1 MAAAIMVQGTG
12 SGAGKSLIAA
22 ALCRL
27 FRNAGYRVAPFK
39 SQNMA
44 LNSYVTIES
53 GEIGRAQALQ
63 AEAAGIPPSVYH
75 NPILLKSEGAS
86 GSQVVVMG
94 KPFKTMT
101 ASEYYK
107 NKELFWPYV
116 VSAWEEL
123 KSRYDI
129 VVIEGA
135 GSPAEINLT
144 EHEIVNMTV
153 ARLASAPV
161 LLVGDIDK
169 GGVFASLYGTAALLK
184 DDAKLIKGFIINK
197 FRGDVNIL
205 IPGNEMIHDLT
216 GIPVIGVIPYVSG
229 IGLEEEDGLALGS
242 HLEVGD
248 KTGAGLKI
256 TVLRLNYISNFTDF
270 HALSCEPGVEL
281 VYSLRDNDILSSDLV
296 IIPGTKNTVKDLL
309 YLKETGVSDSL
320 SKAVSH
326 GIPVMGMCG
335 GYQMLGKRILDP
347 DMIESQHREV
357 IGLGFLDTET
367 VFEPSKVT
375 LRVTAKKTGGIPFI
389 DGEFD
394 HLDCY
399 EIHMGQTKGGNIFEV
414 RAEDRTYQ
422 DGESKNS
429 VWGTYLHGIF
439 DNDSFRTALLDGLRS
454 KRGIKQTGTRI
465 NYNKLRDSAIENWS
479 STVAKFLDMDFI
491 YSLLNRP

>member
-12 SGAGKSLIAA
+12 SGAGKSLIVA

-27 FRNAGYRVAPFK
+27 FKNAGYSVAPFK

-63 AEAAGIPPSVYH
+63 AEAAGIPPSIYH
-75 NPILLKSEGAS
+75 NPILLKSEGSS

-101 ASEYYK
+101 ASDYYK

-123 KSRYDI
+123 NNRYEI
-129 VVIEGA
+129 IVIEGA

-144 EHEIVNMTV
+144 EQEIVNMAV
-153 ARLASAPV
+153 ARLTSAPV

-184 DDAKLIKGFIINK
+184 EDVKLIKGFVINK

-205 IPGNEMIHDLT
+205 IPGNVMITDLT

-229 IGLEEEDGLALGS
+229 IGLEEEDSLALGS
-242 HLEVGD
+242 HFESGD
-248 KTGAGLKI
+248 RTGTGVKI

-281 VYSLRDNDILSSDLV
+281 VYSLRDNDILNSDLV

-309 YLKETGVSDSL
+309 FLKETGVSGVL
-320 SKAVSH
+320 QRAVTQ
-326 GIPVMGMCG
+326 GIPLMGMCG
-335 GYQMLGKRILDP
+335 GYQMLGKVISDP
-347 DMIESQHREV
+347 DMIESRHREV
-357 IGLGFLDTET
+357 RGLGFLDAET
-367 VFEPSKVT
+367 VFESSKVT

-394 HLDCY
+394 NLDCY
-399 EIHMGQTKGGNIFEV
+399 EIHMGQTKGGSIFKV
-414 RAEDRTYQ
+414 RVGDETYM
-422 DGESKNS
+422 DGESKGG

-439 DNDSFRTALLDGLRS
+439 DNDTFRAALLDGLRA
-454 KRGIKQTGTRI
+454 KRGLKQTSTGI
-465 NYNKLRDSAIENWS
+465 NYIKLRNDAIECWS
-479 STVAKFLDMDFI
+479 ATVAKSLDMDLI
-491 YSLLNRP
+491 YSLLIS

>member
-1 MAAAIMVQGTG
+1 MASAIMVQGTG

-27 FRNAGYRVAPFK
+27 FKNAGYRVAPFK

-44 LNSYVTIES
+44 LNSFVTAEG

-63 AEAAGIPPSVYH
+63 AWAAGIEPSVYH
-75 NPILLKSEGAS
+75 NPILLKSEGSA

-94 KPFKTMT
+94 KPFKTMS
-101 ASEYYK
+101 ASDYYK

-123 KSRYDI
+123 DRRYDV

-135 GSPAEINLT
+135 GSPAEINLSDR
-144 EHEIVNMTV
+144 EIVNMAV
-153 ARLASAPV
+153 AKLTSAPV

-184 DDAKLIKGFIINK
+184 DDAAFIKAFIINK

-205 IPGNEMIHDLT
+205 IPGNEMIHNLT
-216 GIPVIGVIPYVSG
+216 GIPVIGVVPYTG
-229 IGLEEEDGLALGS
+229 GLQLEEEDGLSLGS
-242 HLEVGD
+242 RF
-248 KTGAGLKI
+248 TGGNTSTAGLKI

-281 VYSLRDNDILSSDLV
+281 VYSLRRTDILNSDLV

-320 SKAVSH
+320 KRAAET
-326 GIPVMGMCG
+326 GIPIVGMCG
-335 GYQMLGKRILDP
+335 GYQMLGSVIRDP
-347 DMIESQHREV
+347 DMVESRHTEV
-357 IGLGFLDTET
+357 AALGLLDIET
-367 VFEPSKVT
+367 VFEPTKVT
-375 LRVTAKKTGGIPFI
+375 SRVKAKKAGIIPFI

-394 HLDCY
+394 NLDCY
-399 EIHMGQTKGGNIFEV
+399 EIHMGKTQEGNLFEV
-414 RAEDRTYQ
+414 KDGGRTYS
-422 DGESKNS
+422 DGLAKGN

-439 DNDSFRTALLDGLRS
+439 DNDGFRDALLNGLRAKCGLKS
-454 KRGIKQTGTRI
+454 TVSGI
-465 NYNKLRDSAIENWS
+465 NYKQLREDAIEHWAAI
-479 STVAKFLDMDFI
+479 VARSLDMNFI
-491 YSLLNRP
+491 YSLL